1 MSAPIFLLTAT
12 ALHAGF
18 QLTVSS
24 LVYPVLAAADPQTWQ
39 STHARHSRLI
49 TPMVVVTYL
58 GLLIALP
65 WALWTEPSNP
75 WVWVCAVAV
84 ALTFAA
90 TAFGAAPTHQA
101 LTPGKNQRL
110 IRRLLVSD
118 QLRALGA
125 VVALAAAALAL

>member
-1 MSAPIFLLTAT
+1 MSALTFLLAAT

-39 STHARHSRLI
+39 ATHTRHSRLI
-49 TPMVVVTYL
+49 TPMVGVTYL

-65 WALWTEPSNP
+65 WALWTEPGNV
-75 WVWVCAVAV
+75 WIWVCAVAV

-101 LTPGKNQRL
+101 LTPGKDPRL
-110 IRRLLVSD
+110 VRHLLISD
-118 QLRALGA
+118 RVRALGA
-125 VVALAAAALAL
+125 VIALVSAAFAL